1 MIYDGTNYFT
11 ESFLVNATR
20 NGANNTMRHIVQ
32 HDNNGFTAAK
42 TISATKSVGGSALLA
57 PDVMFNPDLQ
67 NILCGS
73 EMLFV
78 KQSSEST
85 PIIQKRHLRFEFSPI
100 NQQSSIKFPAV
111 FVREDVPYKIVNDFQ
126 FSTRFGSAESTRSFS
141 FFGKMLDAEGGEA
154 DTRPP
159 GAYLMNNCSLLRGT
173 YTSYV
178 GVCGNLDRQ
187 CLYSVKTGDYSPAYI
202 KQYIENRGLNH
213 GAFFAISD
221 KQFYPN
227 EVSV

>member
-1 MIYDGTNYFT
+1 
-11 ESFLVNATR
+11 
-20 NGANNTMRHIVQ
+20 
-32 HDNNGFTAAK
+32 
-42 TISATKSVGGSALLA
+42 
-57 PDVMFNPDLQ
+57 
-67 NILCGS
+67 
-73 EMLFV
+73 
-78 KQSSEST
+78 
-85 PIIQKRHLRFEFSPI
+85 LRFEFSPI

-126 FSTRFGSAESTRSFS
+126 FSTRFGSAESTKSFS
-141 FFGKMLDAEGGEA
+141 FFGKMLDAESKS
-154 DTRPP
+154 DTRAA
-159 GAYLMNNCSLLRGT
+159 GAYLKENRSLLRGT

-178 GVCGNLDRQ
+178 GVCGNLERQ
-187 CLYSVKTGDYSPAYI
+187 CLYSVKTSDYSPAYI